1 MATNNLSAQQA
12 FLNQLKK
19 GRLTQSQAE
28 AGQRYADN
36 SMPGYNF
43 DPKVGYYKGTKPSS
57 SPSSAQRS
65 AQRKAKSAAT
75 GNSITKGGA
84 AGLAGALGQYDT
96 LEEKKLMAKMMFNPG
111 SLTDAEKGQLGFEE
125 IGKYY
130 DNVPDLSAL
139 GGSRSQQ
146 LGIETSSS
154 QSGPQMDSPFNTGN
168 FDKRQESILGYRA
181 NGGPV
186 EAGQPYIVG
195 ERGPELI
202 YPSQDGNVISNEMLQ
217 LANQS
222 GIDTSGLS
230 EEELR
235 RLLAQQ
241 SEITPQVPMLGG
253 FEVRGDGA
261 ERFALGNPEVPETL
275 YSELYGDPGGNT
287 AAIAGIEAERVKAL
301 TDRQASEVAPQVGT
315 ETPFFQPTESGRR
328 FSSGVNSAK
337 DAIFGAANLVSEAGG
352 KFVNSTTGALA
363 DVINQSTG
371 GMVDLTSS
379 PEFNRTLKA
388 DVGPGINNAD
398 QLQTLMSGLNEQ
410 AAASELAA
418 GGFKPEQPEST
429 IEPFV
434 GNTQTA
440 DMRGQDIKKSP
451 IDSITA
457 TGIGRLG
464 LDPSVTAFGPV
475 DPNVQTIQGVD
486 GTMNQQALL
495 PEGLTA
501 SSPIPEGLVKA
512 IGPDGNMILASPAEA
527 ARLNAIELQTQ
538 KDDRAVQQ
546 KFLAS
551 DKAREFS
558 NRQIRSAIM
567 GDGQY
572 GRESL
577 AREQRQ
583 ADRPDFG
590 EAQTRAAGTV
600 TDRERRA
607 ARGEGMSDADRR
619 DIAKANQRGASAG
632 DVARGIKVAGLNNVD
647 VRTGKSLER
656 KDTRRPDEVE
666 RDRLNLVRTQ
676 QIIEDGNKPNATK
689 YEKDASARQIAVSKG
704 IINQAQAD
712 EANKR
717 DLIGNPPSIYNSWAE
732 YEAETGID
740 QDKDGKVSTKEDAIS
755 IKENAKVAKL
765 SKVERSRL
773 QELLKKDKK

>member
-1 MATNNLSAQQA
+1 M
-12 FLNQLKK
+12 
-19 GRLTQSQAE
+19 
-28 AGQRYADN
+28 
-36 SMPGYNF
+36 
-43 DPKVGYYKGTKPSS
+43 
-57 SPSSAQRS
+57 
-65 AQRKAKSAAT
+65 
-75 GNSITKGGA
+75 
-84 AGLAGALGQYDT
+84 
-96 LEEKKLMAKMMFNPG
+96 
-111 SLTDAEKGQLGFEE
+111 
-125 IGKYY
+125 
-130 DNVPDLSAL
+130 
-139 GGSRSQQ
+139 
-146 LGIETSSS
+146 
-154 QSGPQMDSPFNTGN
+154 
-168 FDKRQESILGYRA
+168 
-181 NGGPV
+181 
-186 EAGQPYIVG
+186 
-195 ERGPELI
+195 
-202 YPSQDGNVISNEMLQ
+202 
-217 LANQS
+217 
-222 GIDTSGLS
+222 
-230 EEELR
+230 
-235 RLLAQQ
+235 
-241 SEITPQVPMLGG
+241 
-253 FEVRGDGA
+253 
-261 ERFALGNPEVPETL
+261 
-275 YSELYGDPGGNT
+275 
-287 AAIAGIEAERVKAL
+287 
-301 TDRQASEVAPQVGT
+301 
-315 ETPFFQPTESGRR
+315 
-328 FSSGVNSAK
+328 
-337 DAIFGAANLVSEAGG
+337 
-352 KFVNSTTGALA
+352 
-363 DVINQSTG
+363 
-371 GMVDLTSS
+371 
-379 PEFNRTLKA
+379 
-388 DVGPGINNAD
+388 
-398 QLQTLMSGLNEQ
+398 
-410 AAASELAA
+410 
-418 GGFKPEQPEST
+418 
-429 IEPFV
+429 
-434 GNTQTA
+434 
-440 DMRGQDIKKSP
+440 
-451 IDSITA
+451 DSITA
-457 TGIGRLG
+457 TGIDRLG